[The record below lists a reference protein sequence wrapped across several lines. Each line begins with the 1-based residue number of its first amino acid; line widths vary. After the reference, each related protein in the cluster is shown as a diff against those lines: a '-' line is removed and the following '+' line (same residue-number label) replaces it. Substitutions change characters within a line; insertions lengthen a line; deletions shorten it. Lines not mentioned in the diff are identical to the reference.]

1 MGSHAIVRSENGKLG
16 VHQDFYSVFVRP
28 EMKVDKLTVVRVFDR
43 TERLEA
49 PLFQRPYVWNEER
62 NWVPLWESIKEVAD
76 HKIDG
81 RVVRPHFLGAV
92 VMDQLHT
99 IMAKVPARQII
110 DGQQRLTTLQ
120 LSLAAARDLADELQQ
135 HKYALAFRK
144 LTDNDVPLS
153 DDPDEVF
160 KVWPTNADRVIFT
173 QIMRAGSPGRVQTLL
188 KELDEGDDL
197 IPKAYMFFANSF
209 REWVGPVNDQMCLQR
224 LDALYNT
231 LRDQL
236 HLVVIDLEKDDDA
249 QEIFE
254 TLNALG
260 TPLQAADLVKN
271 YLFRMAELQLQPTTK
286 LYEQY
291 WATFDSNKSY
301 WRKEVRQGRL
311 NRPRLDLFLH
321 NFLTLMLAD
330 DVNAMKLFSTF
341 RDYVSNGNSDAARQ
355 MASFRHYADVYRA
368 MDELEPSSREGMFI
382 YRLDQLDTTTFF
394 PLLLE
399 VFKRFRNTEQRP
411 EFEIILLDLESFL
424 VRRTVCELTTKN
436 YNELVVR
443 IIKHLRSKNDFSS
456 SAIRAFLQEQTA
468 DTSRWPLDDEFRSA
482 WMNIRFYKSLKRS
495 KVRMILEALE
505 LATYSGKT
513 EKVQV
518 ERRLTIEHLMPVSWE
533 KHWPIIVES
542 NVGAGFDNLAD
553 NRNEFIHRIGNL
565 TLLTKELNPSVSN
578 GPWLK
583 KRDEILKH
591 SALNLNRPFQTI
603 QTWNEECVE
612 RRSAALFDV
621 AKKIW
626 PRPV

>member
-1 MGSHAIVRSENGKLG
+1 
-16 VHQDFYSVFVRP
+16 
-28 EMKVDKLTVVRVFDR
+28 MKVDKLTLVRVFDR

-49 PLFQRPYVWNEER
+49 PLFQRPYVWSEED

-76 HKIDG
+76 HRIAG
-81 RVVRPHFLGAV
+81 RKFRPHFLGAV
-92 VMDQLHT
+92 VIDQLRT
-99 IMAKVPARQII
+99 VMAKVPARQII

-120 LSLAAARDLADELQQ
+120 VALAAARDLAEELQQ

-160 KVWPTNADRVIFT
+160 KVWPTNADRLVFSQT
-173 QIMRAGSPGRVQTLL
+173 MRARSVEAVQALL
-188 KELDEGDDL
+188 KKIDEGDDL
-197 IPKAYMFFANSF
+197 IPKAYMFFAQTF
-209 REWVGPVNDQMCLQR
+209 REWVGSEQDPTNLQR
-224 LDALYNT
+224 LDSLYNT
-231 LRDQL
+231 LRDDL
-236 HLVVIDLEKDDDA
+236 HVVVIDLEKEDDA

-271 YLFRMAELQLQPTTK
+271 FLFRTAELQQQPTMK

-291 WATFDSNKSY
+291 WSEFDSSKSY

-321 NFLTLMLAD
+321 NYLTLMLAD
-330 DVNAMKLFSTF
+330 DVNAMKLFSAF
-341 RDYVSNGNSDAARQ
+341 SDYVGNSDAARQ
-355 MASFRHYADVYRA
+355 MASFRHYADVYRT
-368 MDELEPSSREGMFI
+368 MDELEPSTREGMFI

-411 EFEIILLDLESFL
+411 EFEAILLDLESFL

-443 IIKHLRSKNDFSS
+443 LIKQLRGTNDFSS
-456 SAIRAFLQEQTA
+456 SAIRAFLQDQTA
-468 DTSRWPLDDEFRSA
+468 DTSRWPADDEFRNA
-482 WMNIRFYKSLKRS
+482 WMGIRFYKSLKRS
-495 KVRMILEALE
+495 KARMILEALE
-505 LATYSGKT
+505 LASYTGKT
-513 EKVQV
+513 EKIQV
-518 ERRLTIEHLMPVSWE
+518 ERKLTIEHLMPISWE
-533 KHWPIIVES
+533 KHWPIIIDNTEVEDVD
-542 NVGAGFDNLAD
+542 NAGDK
-553 NRNEFIHRIGNL
+553 RNAFIHRIGNL
-565 TLLTKELNPSVSN
+565 TLLTRELNPSVSN

-591 SALNLNRPFQTI
+591 SALNLNRPFQDVK
-603 QTWNEECVE
+603 TWNEDYIEK
-612 RRSAALFDV
+612 RSAALFDL

-626 PRPV
+626 PRAEQRVAVNA